1 MAKRKRSSSKA
12 KPKTILICRIT
23 AEIPI
28 NGEEDFHLL
37 HEVDSVLQTLRGYGT
52 AQLEFDA
59 RSG

>member
-1 MAKRKRSSSKA
+1 MAQRKKRRVIK
-12 KPKTILICRIT
+12 KPKTILVCKIV
-23 AEIPI
+23 AEVPI

-37 HEVDSVLQTLRGYGT
+37 HEVESILQTLRGYGT